1 VIPAFIDE
9 ELDYIEAN
17 QYIAHEWKKRCIGIE
32 CVDCNG
38 LGKCLRAWDWVAD
51 QTLDKRLKK
60 SDYIN
65 LIERKHGYVL
75 RKEG

>member
-1 VIPAFIDE
+1 M
-9 ELDYIEAN
+9 
-17 QYIAHEWKKRCIGIE
+17 
-32 CVDCNG
+32 NG
-38 LGKCLRAWDWVAD
+38 KSAVLESNVWIVMDWGKCLRAWDWVAD

>member
-38 LGKCLRAWDWVAD
+38 LGEMS
-51 QTLDKRLKK
+51 K
-60 SDYIN
+60 S
-65 LIERKHGYVL
+65 LGL
-75 RKEG
+75 GG